1 MFQSKEEWLREKFLE
16 DRSCS
21 ISCADDYEDFNRT
34 IERISDDHDGRLPDD
49 ITLHDVY
56 RVQIDNEIITNY
68 SDVAVVNNQGSYMK
82 VFSQVLGQVK
92 ADELELS
99 VGTTVG
105 MLKTKLN
112 LANTFIAKVSGLDAN
127 DNTELKEWSV
137 VLWSEKTKGN

>member
-1 MFQSKEEWLREKFLE
+1 
-16 DRSCS
+16 
-21 ISCADDYEDFNRT
+21 
-34 IERISDDHDGRLPDD
+34 
-49 ITLHDVY
+49 
-56 RVQIDNEIITNY
+56 
-68 SDVAVVNNQGSYMK
+68 MK

-99 VGTTVG
+99 AGTTVG